1 MAFSRH
7 HFPACPPQFWRSQI
21 PALSEGRVPCQ
32 PCPPVTRSFQL
43 VQYLHAP
50 LICILLVK
58 ARTKILN
65 SRSLFSRGCALFHFP
80 YPLSPLLATLTK
92 IAGCVPTIPN
102 LELLTNLPRAQPRG
116 RLSLAIVLKFFLFI
130 LLRTLLYASKCQRL
144 CFQAF
149 PHSLG
154 KTPGVGGG
162 RHFSTGFPMT

>member
-102 LELLTNLPRAQPRG
+102 LELATLQSPLYSRSFFSHSRALFCAFLHSPKNQP
-116 RLSLAIVLKFFLFI
+116 LF
-130 LLRTLLYASKCQRL
+130 
-144 CFQAF
+144 FQAI
-149 PHSLG
+149 PHSLR
-154 KTPGVGGG
+154 KTWGVW
-162 RHFSTGFPMT
+162 